1 MFNEKKISVVSI
13 FVSRI
18 IDNSIQVGLNI
29 IFLNL
34 NLKFVL
40 LRYQNRPQI
49 KLDFL
54 NTYRNENTHK

>member
-1 MFNEKKISVVSI
+1 MFNEKKISVISI
-13 FVSRI
+13 SKI

-54 NTYRNENTHK
+54 NTYMNENTQK